1 VLPCRL
7 FVASFACLPLL
18 SPSFVDGQA
27 SKPPTPSADILYSSG
42 QRDITSGKYDLARQE
57 FQNYLKYYGDT
68 ELASSAQFYR
78 GEIAYL
84 QEKYQDAV
92 NQYSLVLNNYPKSAR
107 LAAAHY
113 KKGLALI
120 ELGQRTSG
128 VRELREVVGR
138 FPGTDE
144 ERLARAKLVEIGII
158 P

>member
-7 FVASFACLPLL
+7 FVASFACLLPF
-18 SPSFVDGQA
+18 SASFVDGQD
-27 SKPPTPSADILYSSG
+27 SKPLTPSADILYSSG
-42 QRDITSGKYDLARQE
+42 QRDIIGGQYDLARRE

-68 ELASSAQFYR
+68 ELASNAQFYL
-78 GEIAYL
+78 GEIAYS
-84 QEKYQDAV
+84 QKNYQNAV
-92 NQYSLVLNNYPKSAR
+92 NQYSLVLTNYPKSSR
-107 LAAAHY
+107 LSAAHY

-120 ELGQRTSG
+120 EVGQRTSG

-144 ERLARAKLVEIGII
+144 DRRARAKLVEIGII